1 MIEDKELRDLFR
13 MECEEHLQCIDDGLL
28 NLEQRPGDPALIE
41 AIFRAAHSVK
51 GAARM
56 LNLNEI
62 QSLAHTLEDAFSAIK
77 KGNAPANPQ
86 TVADLTQKL
95 ATIRRLV
102 QEAIGEPDPEEALIL
117 PNLRKR
123 PEPETDAPETPTAN
137 SASPA
142 PSLPVSHSPAAPVKA
157 PSPPKPAANETA
169 SFRIGTLRVDP
180 QRLDTLL
187 THTGELAI
195 TNAHIARRLPELDD
209 IIDTAE
215 EWQHA
220 MKARGT
226 SGKDENSTLSKLARL
241 QTALSQLRAGL
252 YEDSRRLDC
261 VSEKLSDGIR
271 TIRLLPFSTL
281 FGQFPRFV
289 HDLSQALH
297 KEAELALEGGEVTAD
312 KRVLEELKDPVMHLL
327 RNALHHGLEEPGAR
341 IEAGKPRGGK
351 ILLRASR
358 SGNHITLEVRDDGRG
373 LDPAEIR
380 QAALK
385 QGLYSEEQ
393 LAQMTELQI
402 QAIIMAPGFTTSRS
416 VTEISGRGVG
426 LDVVRANV
434 EKLKG
439 CVQIHSSPGR
449 GVAFRLQL
457 PLTLATMRVL
467 IVGVCG
473 RSYALPLEY
482 VGFSRRVK
490 IDEFFRMEGRQTL
503 SLDGRP
509 VPVVNLGALL
519 ELPRKEE
526 PATPEAVYCT
536 FLTVENECFGVI
548 VDDLLDET
556 EVMLKPQSKLLKRI
570 RNVSA
575 ATILASGEVC
585 PVLNPSDLLQSVY
598 KHHSH
603 RPGPAPR
610 LETPAPR
617 HRKILLL
624 VEDSMTTRTQ
634 EKRILESAG
643 YDVVTAVDGL
653 DAFHK
658 FQSRP
663 FDGIVSDVEMPNMNG
678 LALTEA
684 IRRDKKYA
692 DIPIILV
699 TSLSSEADQRRG
711 LEAGA
716 NAYLV
721 KSAFDQKIL
730 LDCLARLV

>member
-41 AIFRAAHSVK
+41 AVFRAAHSVK

-62 QSLAHTLEDAFSAIK
+62 QSLAHALEDAFSAIR
-77 KGNAPANPQ
+77 KGDAPVNPQ
-86 TVADLTQKL
+86 TVADLYQKL
-95 ATIRRLV
+95 TMIRRLV
-102 QEAIGEPDPEEALIL
+102 QEAIGETTPEEALIL
-117 PNLRKR
+117 PTPRNRQ
-123 PEPETDAPETPTAN
+123 EPEIPTPETAAA
-137 SASPA
+137 ASPSPD
-142 PSLPVSHSPAAPVKA
+142 PSPLLPPSPAPVKA
-157 PSPPKPAANETA
+157 PPLSKPVANETA
-169 SFRIGTLRVDP
+169 PFRIGTLRVDP
-180 QRLDTLL
+180 QRLDALL

-209 IIDTAE
+209 IINTAE

-220 MKARGT
+220 MKAQSA
-226 SGKDENSTLSKLARL
+226 SGSRDKNFTLQKLAQL

-252 YEDSRRLDC
+252 YEDSRRLGS

-281 FGQFPRFV
+281 FSQFPRFV
-289 HDLSQALH
+289 HDLAQALH
-297 KEAELALEGGEVTAD
+297 KETELVLEGGEVTAD

-327 RNALHHGLEEPGAR
+327 RNALHHGLEEPEAR
-341 IEAGKPRGGK
+341 IEAGKSRCGK

-358 SGNHITLEVRDDGRG
+358 SGNHIVLEIRDDGRG

-380 QAALK
+380 RAALK
-385 QGLYSEEQ
+385 QGLYSQEQ
-393 LAQMTELQI
+393 LAQMTDLQI
-402 QAIIMAPGFTTSRS
+402 QAIIMTPGFTTSRS

-426 LDVVRANV
+426 LDVVRANI

-482 VGFSRRVK
+482 VRFSRRVK
-490 IDEFFRMEGRQTL
+490 IDEFFTMEGRQTV
-503 SLDGRP
+503 SLDGQP
-509 VPVVNLGALL
+509 VPVANLGALL
-519 ELPRKEE
+519 ELPQREE
-526 PATPEAVYCT
+526 PAIPETVYCT
-536 FLTVENECFGVI
+536 FLTVKNECFGLI
-548 VDDLLDET
+548 VDDLLDEM
-556 EVMLKPQSKLLKRI
+556 EVMLKPQSKLLKRV

-585 PVLNPSDLLQSVY
+585 PVLNPSDLLQSLCTRG
-598 KHHSH
+598 SH
-603 RPGPAPR
+603 RLGPAPR
-610 LETPAPR
+610 TEPPAARPR
-617 HRKILLL
+617 KTLLL

-634 EKRILESAG
+634 EKRILEGAG
-643 YDVVTAVDGL
+643 YEVVTAVDGL
-653 DAFHK
+653 DAYHK

-684 IRRDKKYA
+684 IRKDKKYA
-692 DIPIILV
+692 DIPIVLV
-699 TSLSSEADQRRG
+699 TSMSSEADQRRG

-721 KSAFDQKIL
+721 KSAFDQKLL

>member
-41 AIFRAAHSVK
+41 TIFRAAHSVK

-56 LNLNEI
+56 LNLNRI

-77 KGNAPANPQ
+77 KGDVQVNPQ
-86 TVADLTQKL
+86 TVADLYQQLTI
-95 ATIRRLV
+95 IRRLV
-102 QEAIGEPDPEEALIL
+102 QEVIGEPVSAEALIL
-117 PNLRKR
+117 PNPRKI
-123 PEPETDAPETPTAN
+123 ENTGTDATGTAAAN
-137 SASPA
+137 SCSLAPHISSPA
-142 PSLPVSHSPAAPVKA
+142 TLVEA
-157 PSPPKPAANETA
+157 PSPSKPAANETV

-195 TNAHIARRLPELDD
+195 TNAHLARRLPELDD
-209 IIDTAE
+209 IINTAE

-220 MKARGT
+220 LKALGSSDR
-226 SGKDENSTLSKLARL
+226 DENFTLRKLAQL

-252 YEDSRRLDC
+252 YEDSRRLDF
-261 VSEKLSDGIR
+261 VSEKLNDGIR

-281 FGQFPRFV
+281 FSQFPRFV

-327 RNALHHGLEEPGAR
+327 RNALHHGIEEPEAR
-341 IEAGKPRGGK
+341 TVAGKPRCGK

-358 SGNHITLEVRDDGRG
+358 SGNHITLEIRDDGRG

-380 QAALK
+380 QTAIK
-385 QGLYSEEQ
+385 QGLYSAEQ
-393 LAQMTELQI
+393 LAQMTDPQI

-426 LDVVRANV
+426 LDVVSANV

-439 CVQIHSSPGR
+439 CVQIHSTPGR
-449 GVAFRLQL
+449 GVAFRLRL

-482 VGFSRRVK
+482 VRFSRRVK
-490 IDEFFRMEGRQTL
+490 IDEFFTMEGRQTL
-503 SLDGRP
+503 PLDGQP
-509 VPVVNLGALL
+509 VPAVNLGALL
-519 ELPRKEE
+519 ELHREEE
-526 PATPEAVYCT
+526 PTLPEAVYCT
-536 FLTVENECFGVI
+536 FLTVENECFGLI

-556 EVMLKPQSKLLKRI
+556 EVMLKPQSKLLKRV

-598 KHHSH
+598 KHDSH
-603 RPGPAPR
+603 GLGPAPR
-610 LETPAPR
+610 AAR
-617 HRKILLL
+617 RRKILLL

-643 YDVVTAVDGL
+643 YEVTTAVDGL
-653 DAFHK
+653 DAYHK
-658 FQSRP
+658 LQNRP

-684 IRRDKKYA
+684 IRKDKKYA

-730 LDCLARLV
+730 LDCLARLL